1 VPAARL
7 RAMEEKLSG
16 MRSQPLKKIKQALGG
31 EYSYGEIQMVLA
43 HLKRNE

>member
-1 VPAARL
+1 
-7 RAMEEKLSG
+7 
-16 MRSQPLKKIKQALGG
+16 LKKIKQTLGG